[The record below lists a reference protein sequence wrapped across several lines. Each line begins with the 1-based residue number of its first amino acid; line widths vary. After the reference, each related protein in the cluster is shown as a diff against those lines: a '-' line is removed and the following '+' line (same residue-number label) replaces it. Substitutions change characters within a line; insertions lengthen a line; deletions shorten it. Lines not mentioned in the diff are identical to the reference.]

1 MTSSA
6 PGEAAMLAAL
16 ELAIRAPSLHN
27 SQPWRWR
34 VGDGAA
40 HLYLDSERTLPA
52 TDPQDRELIISCGA
66 ALHHLVV
73 ALSGSGWSARVARV
87 PDPAQPA
94 YLARVQTSGRCEPT
108 AIDLAAAI
116 PRRRTDRRRFGTWPV
131 PAELIGELTELAHL
145 EGLTLRPINEP
156 DLRWKLYRAMVD
168 AAEKS
173 AADPARAAELAD
185 WSGRGSGALD
195 GVPATAVPPPGR
207 IAGQPPMRAFAGA
220 ELDQPAS
227 HGEPE
232 TSALLLLSTPLESP
246 LQWLRAGEVTS
257 AALLTATR
265 DGLTGSPL
273 TQVLEVA
280 DTREYLRAHLAGA
293 AGLHPQILLRI
304 GWPAPGAAPLA
315 ATPRRPLAEVI
326 APLADWRG
334 I

>member
-6 PGEAAMLAAL
+6 PADAAIHAAL

-34 VGDGAA
+34 VGEGAA

-52 TDPQDRELIISCGA
+52 VDPQNRELIISCGA

-73 ALSGSGWSARVARV
+73 ALSGSGWSARVTRL
-87 PDPAQPA
+87 PDPLHPA
-94 YLARVQTSGRCEPT
+94 YLARVQVAEQCPATDS
-108 AIDLAAAI
+108 DLAAAI

-131 PAELIGELTELAHL
+131 PAELIGELTELAHV
-145 EGLTLRPINEP
+145 EGLTLRAINEP
-156 DLRWKLYRAMVD
+156 DLRWKLYRAMAE
-168 AAEKS
+168 AAEQQ
-173 AADPARAAELAD
+173 AADPAHAAELAD
-185 WSGRGSGALD
+185 WSGRGTGALD
-195 GVPATAVPPPGR
+195 GVPAAAVPAPAR
-207 IAGQPPMRAFAGA
+207 ISGQPPMRPFAGA
-220 ELDQPAS
+220 ELEQPAS

-232 TSALLLLSTPLESP
+232 SSALLLLSTPLESP

-257 AALLTATR
+257 AALLIATR
-265 DGLTGSPL
+265 DGLAASPL

-304 GWPAPGAAPLA
+304 GWPAPGAEPLA
-315 ATPRRPLAEVI
+315 ATPRRPLAEVV
-326 APLADWRG
+326 APAGDWHG